1 MHTST
6 QHCITIKGT
15 KMYVYILKN
24 GRNRD
29 VTMRSCVGVCVQV
42 LTLTEQNPV
51 CCILW
56 WNAPLL
62 AILLNTFS
70 CYSQKKGFQR
80 RSWYS
85 KKKKK
90 NSFDRYRN
98 QWQWAFCAYTSEIM
112 MVSVLSLRFAVA
124 SWWSPTPGRATRGNT
139 SALERTWWGRG
150 RARSLN
156 SPCSVKHFFAALW
169 LHFYNFAALH
179 LV

>member
-1 MHTST
+1 MWRCDRVWVCASKSWHWQNKTQCVAFYDEMHHYWLYYWTHSHAT
-6 QHCITIKGT
+6 HK
-15 KMYVYILKN
+15 
-24 GRNRD
+24 
-29 VTMRSCVGVCVQV
+29 
-42 LTLTEQNPV
+42 
-51 CCILW
+51 
-56 WNAPLL
+56 
-62 AILLNTFS
+62 
-70 CYSQKKGFQR
+70 KKGFQR

-156 SPCSVKHFFAALW
+156 SLCSVKHFFAALW
-169 LHFYNFAALH
+169 LHFYNFAVLH